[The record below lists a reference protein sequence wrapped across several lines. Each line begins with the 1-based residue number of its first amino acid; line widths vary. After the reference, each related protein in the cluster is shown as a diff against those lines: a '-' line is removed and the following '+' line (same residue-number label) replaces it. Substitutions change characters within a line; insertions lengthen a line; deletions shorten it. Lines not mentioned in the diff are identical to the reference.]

1 MTKQS
6 ARRRVKSYLAC
17 GEQHAVTAMQEF
29 DTMKTILVLV
39 GGADS
44 DELVFETAHAAALP
58 FAAHL
63 NFLGS
68 PAEFMGE
75 IGVSLIVL
83 SLWIYG
89 QHKRCC
95 PQIHRRNNKR
105 KSLESEIEGAIV
117 DVRKN

>member
-1 MTKQS
+1 MRHPE
-6 ARRRVKSYLAC
+6 AIVLLLRCGRVSRPAQK
-17 GEQHAVTAMQEF
+17 F
-29 DTMKTILVLV
+29 
-39 GGADS
+39 
-44 DELVFETAHAAALP
+44 
-58 FAAHL
+58 
-63 NFLGS
+63 GS